1 LIDMRELTLLE
12 TGYLAGMLL
21 LSLVLPLL
29 MSACGPQA
37 AAARKSCLR
46 TVWMGQTLGAIAAL
60 AVLASASIAPYATA
74 FGVTVVRSANGYAA
88 QILPEFLYDRQALGN
103 REARRQLTQ
112 QILRAFEPEIRRHPD
127 QWFHFVPVWPQSP

>member
-1 LIDMRELTLLE
+1 
-12 TGYLAGMLL
+12 
-21 LSLVLPLL
+21 
-29 MSACGPQA
+29 
-37 AAARKSCLR
+37 
-46 TVWMGQTLGAIAAL
+46 
-60 AVLASASIAPYATA
+60 
-74 FGVTVVRSANGYAA
+74 VRSANGYAA